1 MRTGWRIVIGLGI
14 LIAVLWIAYT
24 RTSPHRTQ
32 SVGINPPPLAETASE
47 SAESTRPTVRSAQ
60 PREEATRAATGDGTA
75 SVTSGPSEVITNWE
89 DRVDHILTSDAGT
102 ADKAKEMLEIFPRL
116 PEAGQVEVSKHLSNL
131 VANED
136 YAPMGKLLVD
146 AQQPPAVLDTL
157 MGDLLNRPNSLKLP
171 TLLEIARTP
180 QHPKAGD
187 AKEVL
192 GFFLGADYNDDWN
205 KWQETLAQWLK
216 DNPD

>member
-1 MRTGWRIVIGLGI
+1 MRTGWRIVFGLGI
-14 LIAVLWIAYT
+14 LIAILWIAYT
-24 RTSPHRTQ
+24 LTSPHRTQ
-32 SVGINPPPLAETASE
+32 SEGINPLPAAE
-47 SAESTRPTVRSAQ
+47 SAAESAGSTQPAVRAAQ
-60 PREEATRAATGDGTA
+60 PREEPNRAATGNGIA
-75 SVTSGPSEVITNWE
+75 SGASGSAEVITNWE

-102 ADKAKEMLEIFPRL
+102 ADKAKAMLEIFPRL

-131 VANED
+131 VENED
-136 YAPMGKLLVD
+136 YGPMGKLLVD
-146 AQQPPAVLDTL
+146 PQQPPAVLDTL
-157 MGDLLNRPNSLKLP
+157 MGDLLNRPNSIKLP

-180 QHPKAGD
+180 QHLKAGD

-192 GFFLGADYNDDWN
+192 GFLLGADYNDDWN